1 MGAVLSDKL
10 CTRRAAAALRH
21 WSQWSRWHRQ
31 CSLRVERH
39 VLRTERAFIVR
50 VLAGW
55 VAVFK
60 TRAEQM
66 ANLRMCITRKRVAQK
81 WFLRWY
87 WDAFDTDIKV
97 ALTDILETPET
108 AEVLGTYWT
117 SDDLLDAGAKR
128 TPSRGQY
135 APRDSPA
142 APAAQEGTTAGSGG
156 VLWRADSRDS
166 RLSNLNPVFDSGG
179 SGVTHSSGSHTSRR
193 VSPAALLDK
202 TNVTWAAE
210 LAEGGKSGLELYQ
223 DSLVAYEAGGSSRTS
238 VLQSTE
244 RVEQRVS
251 QLSYTL
257 DDSFTRYG

>member
-1 MGAVLSDKL
+1 MQRMGAVLGDKL
-10 CTRRAAAALRH
+10 STRRAAAALRH
-21 WSQWSRWHRQ
+21 WRQWSRWHRQ
-31 CSLRVERH
+31 CMLRVERH
-39 VLRTERAFIVR
+39 VLRTERAFTVR

-117 SDDLLDAGAKR
+117 SDDLRDAGAKR

-135 APRDSPA
+135 APRDSPVA
-142 APAAQEGTTAGSGG
+142 VFPPESSTGG
-156 VLWRADSRDS
+156 VLWRSDSRDS
-166 RLSNLNPVFDSGG
+166 RLSNVNPVFDSGG
-179 SGVTHSSGSHTSRR
+179 SGLTRSSGSYTSRR

-202 TNVTWAAE
+202 TNVKWAAE
-210 LAEGGKSGLELYQ
+210 LAEGGKSGIELYR
-223 DSLVAYEAGGSSRTS
+223 DSVAAYETGGSSLTS

-251 QLSYTL
+251 QVSYW
-257 DDSFTRYG
+257 DDGFTRYG